1 MEEFRRM
8 CREYRWGRYDP
19 KKDEAHDLF
28 KDALT
33 QQFNAIY
40 GTDVNDIN
48 SWRNLCQ
55 VLLISPIPE
64 GLKAC
69 RQAVEETHVNLVDL
83 VDTQGTGGPVVKFAS
98 EMKLSVYT
106 RETRKFFP
114 KENAY
119 TGGLLRHLLRRIMS
133 PSAET
138 DETRRGVKAEA
149 EMKKAEDDAKE
160 ARRQAE
166 ESRLAAEAEKKVLEE
181 EKRKAEEAFLR
192 AEEEKRLAEEEA
204 DRAKAEQ
211 LEADERAAEAQRQAD
226 AAKAAQQKAVE
237 NLQVQAT
244 RADEAET
251 KWMRGDR
258 PVVWPTL
265 EEIES
270 AKIRF
275 YYTEGKFHFAIAG
288 LAGSGKSS
296 LINAFR
302 GLNNNDPRAANTG
315 IVETT
320 LHVTGYPDPDPKN
333 PFIWYDIPGAGTLE
347 IPDWQYFNAQGLFVF
362 DCIIVLIDNRF
373 SATDIAILENCKRF
387 NIPSYI
393 VRSKA
398 NQHVLNVMND
408 MGYDFMT
415 DDGSQRA
422 EMLPAAR
429 ARFIAETRQSVKANL
444 EKAGLPPKMVYIVS
458 KDAMV
463 AVIKP
468 EGKAIRKDALM
479 DEVQLVEDILK
490 EATRRRVKQEQRA

>member
-1 MEEFRRM
+1 MRRAQEQADEAKRQVEEAKRKADEAKQRA
-8 CREYRWGRYDP
+8 
-19 KKDEAHDLF
+19 DEAHQRSENEKWKAEEAKRRMDQEKKEMEDARNKAEQDKAKAEEERRKADQERKNAQEA
-28 KDALT
+28 KD
-33 QQFNAIY
+33 
-40 GTDVNDIN
+40 
-48 SWRNLCQ
+48 
-55 VLLISPIPE
+55 
-64 GLKAC
+64 KA
-69 RQAVEETHVNLVDL
+69 D
-83 VDTQGTGGPVVKFAS
+83 
-98 EMKLSVYT
+98 
-106 RETRKFFP
+106 REKR
-114 KENAY
+114 
-119 TGGLLRHLLRRIMS
+119 
-133 PSAET
+133 SAE
-138 DETRRGVKAEA
+138 EA
-149 EMKKAEDDAKE
+149 RARADDDRKKAED
-160 ARRQAE
+160 AR
-166 ESRLAAEAEKKVLEE
+166 
-181 EKRKAEEAFLR
+181 
-192 AEEEKRLAEEEA
+192 
-204 DRAKAEQ
+204 

-226 AAKAAQQKAVE
+226 IAKAAQQKAVE
-237 NLQVQAT
+237 NLQVQTA

-302 GLNNNDPRAANTG
+302 GLTNNDPRAANTG

-398 NQHVLNVMND
+398 NQHVLNIMND

-415 DDGSQRA
+415 DDGTQRA
-422 EMLPAAR
+422 QLLPAAR

-444 EKAGLPPKMVYIVS
+444 EKAGLSPKRVYIVS

-463 AVIKP
+463 PVIQ
-468 EGKAIRKDALM
+468 GKAMRKDALM
-479 DEVQLVEDILK
+479 DEVELVEDILK
-490 EATRRRVKQEQRA
+490 EATRRRVKPKQKAQSSSAC